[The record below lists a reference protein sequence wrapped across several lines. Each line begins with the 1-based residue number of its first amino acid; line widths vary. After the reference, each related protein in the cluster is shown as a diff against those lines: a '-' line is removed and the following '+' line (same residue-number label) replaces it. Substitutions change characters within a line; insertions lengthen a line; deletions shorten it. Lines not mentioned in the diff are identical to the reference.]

1 MPIKEAH
8 SKPIIFLIVEKTS
21 YLKFYRAS
29 IFFLMGTDAVE
40 YISYFMMIW
49 GGNIV
54 KSGNKLSSCN
64 K

>member
-1 MPIKEAH
+1 
-8 SKPIIFLIVEKTS
+8 
-21 YLKFYRAS
+21 
-29 IFFLMGTDAVE
+29 MGTGAVE
-40 YISYFMMIW
+40 YVSYITMTW

>member
-1 MPIKEAH
+1 
-8 SKPIIFLIVEKTS
+8 
-21 YLKFYRAS
+21 
-29 IFFLMGTDAVE
+29 MGTGTVE
-40 YISYFMMIW
+40 YVTYFMMIW